1 MNELDWTGPD
11 PSFPDGFVLQGH
23 VLAEEGQGS
32 LMQSQVCEEP
42 GDGVPAF
49 RMRPVVSDSV
59 TVTVM
64 SRISKVVFVT
74 RVVVHPV
81 SWILFHQV
89 FH

>member
-1 MNELDWTGPD
+1 VNELDWIGPD
-11 PSFPDGFVLQGH
+11 PSLPDGFVLQGH
-23 VLAEEGQGS
+23 VLAEKGQEG

-49 RMRPVVSDSV
+49 RVRPVVPDSV

-74 RVVVHPV
+74 GVVVHPV
-81 SWILFHQV
+81 RWILFHQV